1 MIGCAPHCDCGC
13 CEGVHVVTPVAV
25 ENRAGL
31 SEIAYRVGTHPQFK
45 ESMIARLTA
54 QPALKPL
61 TTRADDDFAI
71 ALLDAWATVAD
82 IVTFYQE
89 KTANEAYLRTATE
102 TLSLVELAR
111 LIGYE
116 LRPGV
121 AASAWLAFKT
131 DPSPGAPAAATID
144 AGTKVQSVPGQDEQP
159 QIFETTTA
167 FEARGVWNELKA
179 RPTELV
185 LPKEGDRF
193 TYLAGTSTELKPGD
207 TLLFVGS
214 EREGNPDS
222 ELWDFRRVQ
231 KVTPEE
237 DKKRTRVEWDRGLG
251 SLDPPGPPSAA
262 PKVYAL
268 RVRAALFA
276 SNAPDPRGMNPDTV
290 KLVQPNYA
298 GGDWTFPLFDTS
310 VDLDAVYPAI
320 GNDSWVVV
328 ATPFDAELFKASRA
342 VETGLTLKMVSGK
355 GTHLDFADANTRMRF
370 FSATSDYRRISVFAA
385 SQLLP
390 VAERP
395 LTAPLEDTPLQ
406 LDRRVEGLPPGRPLI
421 VRGKAMALVAASSVK
436 LVFTPDSGNPRPV
449 KAGERFLAIGRP
461 LSTGKVRVRDA
472 NGIPGWF
479 LLDKKQI
486 DWQPAAESEPT
497 ISELTSLDHADE
509 TSDPQHTGLVLGT
522 RLENA
527 YDPATVTISANV
539 AAATHGETVREILG
553 SGDGSQPFQSFALQ
567 RNPLTYVS
575 SRESPRGTASTLT
588 VFVNDVRWHEV
599 DSLFGAQPNDRVYVT
614 RRDSEGKTTVHFGDG
629 VNGARLPSGSN
640 NVRAVYRR
648 GLGLAGRMRPDQL
661 SLLMTRPLGV
671 NEVTNPLPSEGG
683 ADSETLAEVR
693 RTAPT
698 TVLTLDRVVSL
709 LDYENQARSFAG
721 VTKAL
726 ATWTWNGMER
736 VIFLTI
742 AGPNG
747 DPVPPGAKL
756 RTDLAASLRRFG
768 DPHIPLRL
776 GSYKPAFFRIVANVA
791 VDGDH
796 VGSIVMAAVK
806 AALQSRF
813 SFEARA
819 FGQPVEL
826 SEVVAVM
833 QRVEGVLY
841 VDIDKLYRADG
852 TPDRVAHLTAAP
864 PKPQPDGSVS
874 AAEVL
879 ILDVWER
886 QEVNQL
892 P

>member
-13 CEGVHVVTPVAV
+13 CEGVHVVTPLAI

-31 SEIAYRVGTHPQFK
+31 SEIVYRVGTQPQFK

-54 QPALKPL
+54 QPALKAL
-61 TTRADDDFAI
+61 TTRADDDVSM

-89 KTANEAYLRTATE
+89 RTANESYLRTATE

-144 AGTKVQSVPGQDEQP
+144 AGTKVQSVPGQNEQP
-159 QIFETTTA
+159 QIFETTVSL
-167 FEARGVWNELKA
+167 EARGVWNELIA

-207 TLLFVGS
+207 ALLFVGS
-214 EREGNPDS
+214 EREGNPES

-231 KVTPEE
+231 TVTPEP
-237 DKKRTRVEWDRGLG
+237 DKQRTRVEWDRGLG
-251 SLDPPGPPSAA
+251 SLDPPGHPSAA

-276 SNAPDPRGMNPDTV
+276 SNAPDPRGMT
-290 KLVQPNYA
+290 LAIAQQVQPGYA
-298 GGDWTFPLFDTS
+298 VNNDWTFTLSADS
-310 VDLDAVYPAI
+310 VDLDAVYSAI

-342 VETGLTLKMVSGK
+342 IETGLTLKMVSGK
-355 GTHLDFADANTRMRF
+355 GTHIDFGDANRRMGF
-370 FSATSDYRRISVFAA
+370 FSAGDYRRISVFAA

-395 LTAPLEDTPLQ
+395 LTAPLVATPLQ

-421 VRGKAMALVAASSVK
+421 VRGKAMALVAFNPFK
-436 LVFTPDSGNPRPV
+436 LPFIPDSGDERPV
-449 KAGERFLAIGRP
+449 KAGERFLAIGRMRP
-461 LSTGKVRVRDA
+461 NGLVPVRDA
-472 NGIPGWF
+472 NGIPGSVPF
-479 LLDKKQI
+479 DNSQI
-486 DWQPAAESEPT
+486 NWQPAAESEPT
-497 ISELTSLDHADE
+497 LSELTFLDHADE
-509 TSDPQHTGLVLGT
+509 TSDPRHTGLVLNGP
-522 RLENA
+522 LKNA
-527 YDPATVTISANV
+527 YDPATVKISANV
-539 AAATHGETVREILG
+539 AAANHGETAREILG
-553 SGDGSQPFQSFALQ
+553 SGDGSQPFQTFALQ
-567 RNPLTYVS
+567 RKPLTYVS
-575 SRESPRGTASTLT
+575 SRESPRGTASTLS

-599 DSLFGAQPNDRVYVT
+599 DSLFGAAPNDRVYVT
-614 RRDSEGKTTVHFGDG
+614 RRDSEGNTTVHFGDG
-629 VNGARLPSGSN
+629 VTGARLPSGSN

-726 ATWTWNGMER
+726 ATWTWDGMER
-736 VIFLTI
+736 VVFVTI

-756 RTDLAASLRRFG
+756 RADLAGSLRRFG
-768 DPHIPLRL
+768 DPHIPLRI

-791 VDGDH
+791 VDRDH

-813 SFEARA
+813 SFEAGT

-841 VDIDKLYRADG
+841 VDVDKLYRADG
-852 TPDRVAHLTAAP
+852 TPDRVAHLTAAL

-879 ILDVWER
+879 ILDAWER
-886 QEVNQL
+886 QEVNPL